1 MSRAE
6 ATKARILQAAAAEFA
21 AHGIAGARVDRIAAA
36 AKANKNLIYVHFQ
49 NKHRLFEAVFDS
61 EVATGLGQV
70 PFTVDDLPGYA
81 VRLFDYY
88 RERPDV
94 LRLATWQRLEIGDDG
109 EEPVGASEVHAAK
122 VAELR
127 AAQADGRIG
136 SRIPPTAL
144 LTLVLA
150 VAAAWAPVGTGAIP
164 HGAASEQDPAVSR
177 AAVADAVRAL
187 IEV

>member
-21 AHGIAGARVDRIAAA
+21 AHGIAGARVDRIASA
-36 AKANKNLIYVHFQ
+36 AKANKNLIYIHFQ
-49 NKHRLFEAVFDS
+49 NKDRLFDAVFDA

-94 LRLATWQRLEIGDDG
+94 LRLATWQRLEIGD
-109 EEPVGASEVHAAK
+109 
-122 VAELR
+122 
-127 AAQADGRIG
+127 
-136 SRIPPTAL
+136 RIPPTAL
-144 LTLVLA
+144 LTIVLA

-164 HGAASEQDPAVSR
+164 HGAASGQDPAVSR
-177 AAVADAVRAL
+177 AAVAEAVRAL
-187 IEV
+187 IGG